1 MFKAT
6 GDSFCLE
13 IIFPDEDI
21 YSSFLYLK
29 EIIFERVT
37 FGRCAL

>member
-13 IIFPDEDI
+13 IICPDEDI